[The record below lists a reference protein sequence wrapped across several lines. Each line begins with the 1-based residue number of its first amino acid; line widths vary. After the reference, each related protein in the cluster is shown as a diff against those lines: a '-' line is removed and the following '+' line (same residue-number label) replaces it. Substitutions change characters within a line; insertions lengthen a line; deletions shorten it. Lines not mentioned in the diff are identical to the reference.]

1 MFGADIYL
9 TGGIV
14 ADEQHRKSRRASSG
28 TAESGNSLLYPFAQL
43 RRKGFAVNYHA
54 LESRQVVTKP
64 DEQHLHNPQANDQH
78 DGGKIDH
85 SRIGHKFTNGP

>member
-9 TGGIV
+9 ARGV
-14 ADEQHRKSRRASSG
+14 FANEQHGKSRRAGSG
-28 TAESGNSLLYPFAQL
+28 TAEGRNSLLYPFAQL

-64 DEQHLHNPQANDQH
+64 DEQHLYNPQANDQH
-78 DGGKIDH
+78 DGGEVDH